1 MMNIGVAISGNL
13 TGFSR
18 FYANDEAKKLLNS
31 IKFNFDVHNL
41 VSFLNN
47 GEKLYAI
54 FFSKDV
60 VAVSLITNILDSFRR
75 PGNLVVTVLI
85 PRGYKIVNGLSL
97 SGANALYNLLN
108 ELNDKF
114 YERNFLNGM
123 INQNPAVLMQ
133 DYYTE
138 ILSKFRLEPD
148 RSQRKINELID
159 VTAPN
164 KNTGYVSA
172 LERNIP
178 PYLSSLFR
186 KSYEGYHHIFFA
198 SNAPQNIDEPAE
210 EIITYKVRVSNDNR
224 QIHGEVRLDDRIPT
238 VLPQLGEIPIP
249 NQNYTYRQVL
259 NGDAGDEIIGSIENG
274 TIVLTYRFQQEEKT
288 VYFKFYDGANE
299 VPLHVLRPLIE
310 DSNGSSY
317 PLSAESWTF
326 RGEKIYGL
334 KTIKS
339 GNPEYTI
346 EPHSIRLDLQP
357 LREGATHNVYVSKGW
372 TWTFDPMINNRRV
385 NIKPISITLVNKYTR
400 EKKDIAYVTGYVSER
415 LSGSAQEWEMHIE
428 SDYYKS
434 ATFPATGP
442 YRLEPKPQTTPVNQ
456 NSTNGGH
463 GTNVQHGGSGTRTH
477 GNSGQQ
483 IKLSGGENESAK
495 EQTRIEAEKKKRL
508 IQYGIYAAVAIIC
521 CVGGWW
527 GYTKLFPSQPDE
539 PTPDNPI
546 IATETSVTKNVS
558 FRFKDYDGD
567 NLSDATL
574 QKLSVSVEPSSIV
587 SKTDDGYVIRY
598 DTSSNPP
605 QKVKVNV
612 SFQNINMLMKDFQNI
627 FEIQSLDNIVDI
639 PLSVKE
645 SEINMFDLLEVGI
658 NAKDYDGYH
667 NKINGRGGIVDRNYD
682 YGILLNQ
689 KLGNKPEVKEV
700 KEEKKI
706 KEEKKDTKVVNNTK
720 SDVPTDLDEIWLTV
734 DHLKGKTGEQYKSPA
749 AQARI
754 TTLRAILVGFGQ
766 SKVPS
771 SDKNLSTEQA
781 RIVRELIAIKQKIDA
796 VNNPDLSEKFNK
808 QLAKKKSL
816 KQVEDITRTG
826 SYFNNQLK

>member
-1 MMNIGVAISGNL
+1 MDISIIISGNL

-18 FYANDEAKKLLNS
+18 FYASPNANDIYNEAK
-31 IKFNFDVHNL
+31 FDFDYRNFL
-41 VSFLNN
+41 TFLNA
-47 GEKLYAI
+47 GEKAYAI
-54 FFSKDV
+54 SFSPKV
-60 VAVSLITNILDSFRR
+60 IAVSLITRILDSFRR
-75 PGNLVVTVLI
+75 PGILVVTALI
-85 PRGYKIVNGLSL
+85 PRYQLV
-97 SGANALYNLLN
+97 SGNLNAQDKSAIYRLLN
-108 ELNDKF
+108 EINDKF
-114 YERNFLNGM
+114 YEKNSMNGM
-123 INQNPAVLMQ
+123 VNQNPAVLMQ
-133 DYYTE
+133 DYYSD
-138 ILSKFRLEPD
+138 ILRNYMLVSD
-148 RSQRKINELID
+148 RMQKAINTTID
-159 VTAPN
+159 VNSPN
-164 KNTGYVSA
+164 KHVGYVSTS
-172 LERNIP
+172 EKDMP
-178 PYLSSLFR
+178 KYLSSLMR
-186 KSYEGYHHIFFA
+186 KSYNGYHHVFFA
-198 SNAPQNIDEPAE
+198 DKAPTNIDEPAD
-210 EIITYKVRVSNDNR
+210 EIVTYKVRVANDNR

-299 VPLHVLRPLIE
+299 VPLHVLRPLIQ

-400 EKKDIAYVTGYVSER
+400 EKKDIAHVTGYVSER

-442 YRLEPKPQTTPVNQ
+442 YRLEPKPQSTPVNQ

-521 CVGGWW
+521 CVGNWW

-587 SKTDDGYVIRY
+587 SKTDDGYIIRY

-689 KLGNKPEVKEV
+689 KLGNKPEVKE
-700 KEEKKI
+700 KKKI
-706 KEEKKDTKVVNNTK
+706 KEGKKDTKVVNNTK

-781 RIVRELIAIKQKIDA
+781 RIVQELIAIKQKIDA

-826 SYFNNQLK
+826 SYFNNHLK